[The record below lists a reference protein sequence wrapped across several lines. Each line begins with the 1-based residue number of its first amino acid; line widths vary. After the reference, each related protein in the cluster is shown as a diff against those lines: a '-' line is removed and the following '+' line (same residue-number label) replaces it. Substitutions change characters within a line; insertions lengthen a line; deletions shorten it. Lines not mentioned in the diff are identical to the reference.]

1 MKKGLTLTSIL
12 MLILGV
18 ATLAI
23 GVMDMMVLSG
33 GGDSTEVKALMGLAF
48 ILLVLGGL
56 MDVIGGLLGLR
67 AVKRARKSTG
77 AVLFGLLALAVG
89 IASVAMEQSVQNIC
103 ACVIPLV
110 YFICAVSVKAGRA

>member
-56 MDVIGGLLGLR
+56 ADVIGGLLGLR

-103 ACVIPLV
+103 GCVIPLV

>member
-48 ILLVLGGL
+48 ILLVLFCWCWAAWR
-56 MDVIGGLLGLR
+56 M
-67 AVKRARKSTG
+67 
-77 AVLFGLLALAVG
+77 
-89 IASVAMEQSVQNIC
+89 
-103 ACVIPLV
+103 
-110 YFICAVSVKAGRA
+110 

>member
-33 GGDSTEVKALMGLAF
+33 GDSTEVKALMGLAF

-56 MDVIGGLLGLR
+56 ADVIGGLLGLR

>member
-56 MDVIGGLLGLR
+56 ADVIGGLLGLR
-67 AVKRARKSTG
+67 AVKHARKSTG